1 MNQTGLPNPVH
12 PGVIHFITILTNQLS
27 SAPQTRFPPL
37 IYPQRPPPPSRRRPT
52 PPDKVHF
59 VVSYQPPLLIPGMRN
74 LGPCFPATIPFR
86 ISPVLGILRRPPV
99 GAVPAIVIGCGGR
112 IVVRN
117 ADKKRH
123 VCVFSLS
130 MNGCQGDSR
139 VPVGTI
145 ETRTLAPVA
154 APGYAVDC
162 LVSAVSELSSISPS
176 RSSGIIRLEVPIKQ
190 EIKGIEWL
198 HAQSQLL
205 PCFYFSGRHKRGDSG
220 RFINSINNGNGSPNG
235 AIGCDLVSVAGVG
248 AAVYFKHV
256 HPFSFDDWRSIK
268 RFLSKSC
275 PRIRAYGAIRFD
287 SKADISKEWEAFG
300 SFYFMVPQVELNEF
314 EGSSLLAVY
323 VAWDNYLSWEWKK
336 AIDSLKAT
344 LNQMNV
350 HIIKLRNEVPKSAI
364 LSTILHTPNVE
375 RWNVS
380 VTKALQMINN
390 SSSALT
396 KADGGNAYQFCL
408 QPSDGSTFIG
418 NTPEQLFHRK
428 QLNISSEALAGTRAR
443 CGSRA
448 LDHEIELDLLA
459 SPKENLEFT
468 IVRESIRRKL
478 EANPQ
483 KAVRKLSRVQHLFAK
498 LKGNLRSED
507 DEFDVLSS
515 LHPSPAVCG
524 FPTEE
529 ARLLIAETESF
540 DRGMYAGPV
549 GWFGGDEAEFAV
561 GIRSALVKKGLGAL
575 VYAGTGIVEGSNPSL
590 EWEELDLKIS
600 QVVYVYPSEQMSLI
614 SFLFIGASCEFDILK
629 AVDGSSLSALNDISE
644 TWQILYK
651 PFFDS

>member
-1 MNQTGLPNPVH
+1 
-12 PGVIHFITILTNQLS
+12 
-27 SAPQTRFPPL
+27 
-37 IYPQRPPPPSRRRPT
+37 
-52 PPDKVHF
+52 
-59 VVSYQPPLLIPGMRN
+59 MRN

-86 ISPVLGILRRPPV
+86 ISPVLGILRRFPV
-99 GAVPAIVIGCGGR
+99 GSVPAIFIGGGGSGCR
-112 IVVRN
+112 TGIRN

-123 VCVFSLS
+123 TCVFSLS
-130 MNGCQGDSR
+130 MSGCHGDSR

-154 APGYAVDC
+154 TLGYAVDC
-162 LVSAVSELSSISPS
+162 LVSAVSELSSISPP
-176 RSSGIIRLEVPIKQ
+176 SSGIIRLEVPIKQ

-205 PCFYFSGRHKRGDSG
+205 PSFYFSGQRKRGNSG
-220 RFINSINNGNGSPNG
+220 QFIDSINNGNRSLNGSV
-235 AIGCDLVSVAGVG
+235 GCDLVSVAGVG

-287 SKADISKEWEAFG
+287 PKADISKEWEAFG

-323 VAWDNYLSWEWKK
+323 VAWDNDLSWEWKK

-344 LNQMNV
+344 LNQINV

-364 LSTILHTPNVE
+364 LSTVLHTPNVE
-375 RWNVS
+375 CWNVA

-396 KADGGNAYQFCL
+396 KVVLARSSRMCASTDINPIAWLACLQADSGNAYQFCL

-443 CGSRA
+443 CSERA

-459 SPKENLEFT
+459 SPKDNLEFT
-468 IVRESIRRKL
+468 IVRDSIRRKL
-478 EANPQ
+478 EAVCNLVMVDPQ

-498 LKGNLRSED
+498 LKGSLRSED

-529 ARLLIAETESF
+529 AHLLIAETESF

-575 VYAGTGIVEGSNPSL
+575 VYAGTGIVEGSNPSS

-600 QVVYVYPSEQMSLI
+600 QFSKLLTLDGHLVVR
-614 SFLFIGASCEFDILK
+614 
-629 AVDGSSLSALNDISE
+629 
-644 TWQILYK
+644 
-651 PFFDS
+651 